1 MYLYNVCV
9 CMTVCVC
16 AVFTKSMEP
25 QCVKRVAV
33 VGCGVSGLVAIKS
46 CLEEGLEPTCFEMN
60 SDIGTMKMMYRFFL
74 IIHF

>member
-1 MYLYNVCV
+1 
-9 CMTVCVC
+9 
-16 AVFTKSMEP
+16 MEQ

-60 SDIGTMKMMYRFFL
+60 SDIGTLKMMLLPYNTFL
-74 IIHF
+74 KFTM